1 MKEEKNME
9 EQILESATELFLS
22 RGFAGTSTTEIA
34 KHAGCN
40 QALVHYYFRTKD
52 KLFEAIFKSKM
63 TAFLGSFLQP
73 GLEELS
79 FEERMTKKIRDHFDL
94 VAANP
99 KLPLLIFSEVN
110 ANPERL
116 ALFVNALEATP
127 QQVLRSLDNDLQNEI
142 KAGRV
147 RPMTVYELMLTM
159 LSLNITGFL
168 MEGPI
173 KAITGMSD
181 VDYKKM
187 LERRREENVRI
198 ILKGIKP

>member
-1 MKEEKNME
+1 MKDEKNME
-9 EQILESATELFLS
+9 ALIMESATRLFLEK
-22 RGFAGTSTTEIA
+22 GFASTSTTEIA
-34 KHAGCN
+34 RDAGCN

-63 TAFLGSFLQP
+63 TLFLKSFLQP
-73 GLEELS
+73 GLESLS
-79 FEERMTKKIRDHFDL
+79 FEERLGKKIRDHFDL
-94 VAANP
+94 IAANP

-116 ALFVNALEATP
+116 KLFVNALEATP
-127 QQVLRSLDNDLQNEI
+127 QQVLKSLDDDLQKEI

-147 RPMTVYELMLTM
+147 REMTVFELMLNM

-173 KAITGMSD
+173 KAITGLTD
-181 VDYKKM
+181 DAYQEM
-187 LERRREENVRI
+187 LKRRREENVKI

>member
-1 MKEEKNME
+1 M
-9 EQILESATELFLS
+9 ESATRLFLEK
-22 RGFAGTSTTEIA
+22 GFASTSTTEIA
-34 KHAGCN
+34 RDAGCN

-63 TAFLGSFLQP
+63 TLFLKSFLQP
-73 GLEELS
+73 GLESLS
-79 FEERMTKKIRDHFDL
+79 FEERLGKKIRDHFDL
-94 VAANP
+94 IAANP

-116 ALFVNALEATP
+116 KLFVNALEATP
-127 QQVLRSLDNDLQNEI
+127 QQVLKSLDDDLQKEI

-147 RPMTVYELMLTM
+147 REMTVFELMLNM

-173 KAITGMSD
+173 KAITGLTD
-181 VDYKKM
+181 DAYQEM
-187 LERRREENVRI
+187 LKRRREENVKI